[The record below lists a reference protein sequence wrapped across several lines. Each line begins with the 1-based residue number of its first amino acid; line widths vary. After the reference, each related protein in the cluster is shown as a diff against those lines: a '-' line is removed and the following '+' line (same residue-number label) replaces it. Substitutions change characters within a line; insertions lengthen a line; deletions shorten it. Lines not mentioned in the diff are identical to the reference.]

1 MVFVALTV
9 GIGFTVTETVVTE
22 EQVPAVAV
30 IVNMVVI
37 DAEVLFVNEPE
48 MVAPLPLAAI
58 PERPTGVV
66 LVQVNVVPATE
77 FGFVISI
84 CVIADPE
91 HIF

>member
-9 GIGFTVTETVVTE
+9 GIGFTVTVTVVTE

-30 IVNMVVI
+30 IVNVVVI